1 MSETGATAEQ
11 IEAAAE
17 RRYNFLMT
25 GYTNRTHMT
34 GMGKTWDIDAKR
46 KRLIAEMTVHARYL
60 VPPGYQIVPAG
71 SVVLTADEAA
81 TAREAVRVAEETA
94 EGNVLRAI
102 AVGRPDERDK
112 AQRFEEAYRALAAK
126 LGGGA

>member
-11 IEAAAE
+11 LHEAIQRKLEAWGVPAE
-17 RRYNFLMT
+17 QRNDEWSDYWLASDQVN
-25 GYTNRTHMT
+25 NV
-34 GMGKTWDIDAKR
+34 AP
-46 KRLIAEMTVHARYL
+46 VL

>member
-60 VPPGYQIVPAG
+60 VPPRYQIVPSGA
-71 SVVLTADEAA
+71 VVLSE
-81 TAREAVRVAEETA
+81 
-94 EGNVLRAI
+94 
-102 AVGRPDERDK
+102 
-112 AQRFEEAYRALAAK
+112 EEAESCAEACRYNATRWGSGPVYDHYRALAAK
-126 LGGGA
+126 LSGGAS